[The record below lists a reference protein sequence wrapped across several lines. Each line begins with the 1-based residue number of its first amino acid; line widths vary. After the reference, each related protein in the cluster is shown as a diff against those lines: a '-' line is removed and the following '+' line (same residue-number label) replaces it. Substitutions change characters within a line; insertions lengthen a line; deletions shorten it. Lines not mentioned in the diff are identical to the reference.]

1 MDFIFA
7 RRRRGD
13 FENPDFESFPFG
25 VFPVQGDN
33 RATLQILD
41 SPHEDE
47 RVEVLLEEAEGL
59 ERVVLRYSTWVEG
72 LGWCGQKTIKLD
84 GAHLDDLHRALTVAR
99 HRINRRRAEAGQAA
113 QPATVI
119 QLPTI
124 A

>member
-1 MDFIFA
+1 M
-7 RRRRGD
+7 
-13 FENPDFESFPFG
+13 
-25 VFPVQGDN
+25 QGSN
-33 RATLQILD
+33 KATVQILD

-47 RVEVLLEEAEGL
+47 KVEVLLEEDKGV

-72 LGWCGQKTIKLD
+72 LGWCGQKTIRLD
-84 GAHLDDLHRALTVAR
+84 GAHLDDLHRALAVAR
-99 HRINRRRAEAGQAA
+99 QRINRKRAEAGQPI

>member
-1 MDFIFA
+1 
-7 RRRRGD
+7 
-13 FENPDFESFPFG
+13 
-25 VFPVQGDN
+25 VFPVQGN
-33 RATLQILD
+33 HRAAVQILD
-41 SPHEDE
+41 SHHEDE
-47 RVEVLLEEAEGL
+47 RVEVLLEEDEGS

-72 LGWCGQKTIKLD
+72 LGWCGQKTIRLD

-99 HRINRRRAEAGQAA
+99 HRIKRRHAEGGQSM

>member
-1 MDFIFA
+1 
-7 RRRRGD
+7 
-13 FENPDFESFPFG
+13 
-25 VFPVQGDN
+25 VQGN
-33 RATLQILD
+33 HTATVQILD

-47 RVEVLLEEAEGL
+47 RVEVILEEAEG
-59 ERVVLRYSTWVEG
+59 ESRVVLRYSTWVEG

-99 HRINRRRAEAGQAA
+99 QRINRKRSEAGQLT
-113 QPATVI
+113 QPANVI